1 MNGEIN
7 LKIDLS
13 RLSKEE
19 RDVFAR
25 LTEKASRENC
35 EECDR

>member
-25 LTEKASRENC
+25 LTEKTSPEKC